1 MIRLYL
7 YRIVSV
13 FWGLAIFLSRKIK
26 EDDYT
31 NCAVAQK
38 FLHYNNTITLHRV
51 KRQKV
56 NASEILVLLPHCLQ
70 NYDCPIKI
78 TSRIDNCK
86 ACGKCVIKTMVN
98 LKNEYGIH
106 VNVATG
112 GTLARKYIK
121 ETRPKIVIA
130 VACERDLISGIMD
143 SFPLP
148 VYGIF
153 NERIHGPCFNTRVAT
168 EEIRRILTIFLGER
182 EFVSLN
188 NS

>member
-26 EDDYT
+26 EDDS
-31 NCAVAQK
+31 NNSVMAQK
-38 FLHYNNTITLHRV
+38 FLHYNNSITLHRV